1 MDTQLQN
8 HSLRVERKHFTFDL
22 RENPRGK
29 FLRIVEEVNGRY
41 DAAQEPFERGS
52 YLRLQVNGTGEAH
65 PLQRRKKAYLLL
77 RKEHVS
83 FCPLEPRLQ
92 IRQSVTTLVHA
103 SDMIQL

>member
-41 DAAQEPFERGS
+41 DAIIIP
-52 YLRLQVNGTGEAH
+52 LTG
-65 PLQRRKKAYLLL
+65 
-77 RKEHVS
+77 
-83 FCPLEPRLQ
+83 LEQFRDALNEV
-92 IRQSVTTLVHA
+92 IKYSKTL
-103 SDMIQL
+103 SPKP